1 MTAFAIVMLKGDR
14 IKQVKIESLASTR
27 KSEK

>member
-14 IKQVKIESLASTR
+14 ITSQNR
-27 KSEK
+27 KACEHVETQE